1 MPSLSVQYFVPA
13 GPAPVYEFVT
23 GYPVSGEP
31 GIAVLEEK
39 YGKFL
44 RRGPGTLTFLEDLGA
59 GVQWECSFD
68 PPRSRSM
75 RALES
80 GWSDRHDHFEPVH
93 GGTLWTVTWELK
105 AGGISSIVQR
115 LTFILLTKRRF
126 SDRVA
131 APVIAHFT
139 RRPDQE

>member
-1 MPSLSVQYFVPA
+1 MPAVSISYFVP
-13 GPAPVYEFVT
+13 GSPAEVYEFVT

-31 GIAVLEEK
+31 GAAVLEEK
-39 YGKFL
+39 YGKLL
-44 RRGPGTLTFLEDLGA
+44 RRGADTFTFLEDLGA

-75 RALES
+75 RALQS
-80 GWSDRHDHFEPVH
+80 GWSDRYDNFEPQT

-105 AGGISSIVQR
+105 ARGISSLIQR
-115 LTFILLTKRRF
+115 LTFILLTRRRF

-131 APVIAHFT
+131 APVITHFT
-139 RRPDQE
+139 PAPD

>member
-1 MPSLSVQYFVPA
+1 MPSVSISYFVP
-13 GPAPVYEFVT
+13 GSPAEVYEFVT

-31 GIAVLEEK
+31 GAAVLEEK
-39 YGKFL
+39 YGKLL

-80 GWSDRHDHFEPVH
+80 GWSDRHDHFEPQP

-105 AGGISSIVQR
+105 AGGISSLIQR
-115 LTFILLTKRRF
+115 LTFILLTRRRF
-126 SDRVA
+126 TDRVA

-139 RRPDQE
+139 PDAARH

>member
-1 MPSLSVQYFVPA
+1 MPAVSISYFVP
-13 GPAPVYEFVT
+13 GSPAEVYEFVT

-31 GIAVLEEK
+31 GAALLEEK
-39 YGKFL
+39 YGKLL
-44 RRGPGTLTFLEDLGA
+44 RRGAGTFTFLEDLGA

-80 GWSDRHDHFEPVH
+80 GWSDRHDHFEPQP
-93 GGTLWTVTWELK
+93 GGTFWTVTWELK
-105 AGGISSIVQR
+105 ARGISSLIQR
-115 LTFILLTKRRF
+115 LTFILLTRRRF

-139 RRPDQE
+139 PDPNPD